1 MFGVHFGALF
11 QVRIK
16 IKVNGLCSNIQDF
29 GTQLLICQ
37 IVQNQK
43 HKAIF
48 VWSSLQS
55 TISRKRKKKSIGFI
69 LLSLIMQNMKC
80 IERILEYVYQRDL
93 LWVVKDAKMK
103 HKEEN

>member
-37 IVQNQK
+37 IVSVQNQK
-43 HKAIF
+43 HKAN
-48 VWSSLQS
+48 
-55 TISRKRKKKSIGFI
+55 SRKRKKKSIGFI